1 MGLINDEDV
10 KSNYYEGSPY
20 TADYEFAAE
29 KRLVVLK
36 KAFLNITDSIA
47 TDIKNFE
54 IENPWLTDYAVFMAV
69 KLLYGSPTFSHGLP
83 SFFLCVDSYSDNY
96 PVENF
101 QPAVYDGLVPDGE
114 GVE

>member
-1 MGLINDEDV
+1 MPERLRLMSANV
-10 KSNYYEGSPY
+10 RSYSKSVTDLTPRRRN
-20 TADYEFAAE
+20 FAPHS
-29 KRLVVLK
+29 R
-36 KAFLNITDSIA
+36 
-47 TDIKNFE
+47 
-54 IENPWLTDYAVFMAV
+54 AVFMAV